1 MCCAC
6 GLAVVERLL
15 NRPAEK
21 RVRVLGSAVTLE
33 RFSSQPAAAESC
45 STPGRR
51 VVVSELTPDVD
62 VDTDLFP
69 LLENKRKGGGKV
81 EKAKRLAEDSV
92 LVTFADESS
101 MMPAVFTSCI
111 PQNCRIIGLLVL

>member
-1 MCCAC
+1 
-6 GLAVVERLL
+6 
-15 NRPAEK
+15 
-21 RVRVLGSAVTLE
+21 
-33 RFSSQPAAAESC
+33 
-45 STPGRR
+45 
-51 VVVSELTPDVD
+51 